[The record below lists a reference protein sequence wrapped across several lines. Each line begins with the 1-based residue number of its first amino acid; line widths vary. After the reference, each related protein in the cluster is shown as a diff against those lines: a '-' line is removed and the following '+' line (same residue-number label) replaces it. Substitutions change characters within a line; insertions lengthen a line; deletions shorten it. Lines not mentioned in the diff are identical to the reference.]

1 MIELSVTGGNSDGD
15 GDQIVRY
22 LKAMWAIRAVPHAE
36 NAIAGDKWFT
46 QRVCCDPPHIELIKA
61 RKELFEAQER
71 RAHAHCI
78 SEMTRHVFFG
88 FHSDG
93 KSLENH
99 LLRTAISADADFK
112 LLKAK
117 VSYLAQLVRDAESS
131 ATAKDDKNAGPS
143 GSKED
148 DKNAGSSGSKEGDL
162 LAAELRALKAKMDK
176 VEHNV
181 EQLVMTYVD

>member
-1 MIELSVTGGNSDGD
+1 MIELSVTGGNTDGD
-15 GDQIVRY
+15 GDQIIRY
-22 LKAMWAIRAVPHAE
+22 LKAMWAIRAKPHAE
-36 NAIAGDKWFT
+36 SAIASEADKWFT
-46 QRVCCDPPHIELIKA
+46 QRVICDPPHIELIKA

-78 SEMTRHVFFG
+78 SEMTKHVFFG
-88 FHSDG
+88 FHTDD

-99 LLRTAISADADFK
+99 LLRTTLSADADFK

-143 GSKED
+143 GSK
-148 DKNAGSSGSKEGDL
+148 NVGPSGSKESDL

-181 EQLVMTYVD
+181 EQLVMANVD